1 MHSPRLSARLTF
13 VALIFCAASTFGG
26 EIYGTIKESGK
37 PIAKDIPVT
46 IELNGKAYSKPTD
59 EFGSY
64 RIIVAET
71 GKGTAKIV
79 FKEQP
84 IDCEIQSYST
94 PVRFDLVIENVNG
107 KYLLKRQ

>member
-1 MHSPRLSARLTF
+1 VRSPPLLARLTLLA
-13 VALIFCAASTFGG
+13 VTFCAASSFAG
-26 EIYGTIKESGK
+26 EIYGTIKENGK
-37 PIAKDIPVT
+37 PIGKDVPVT
-46 IELNGKAYSKPTD
+46 IELNGKVYSKPTD

-71 GKGTAKIV
+71 GKGTVKLV
-79 FKEQP
+79 FKQQT

-107 KYLLKRQ
+107 QYLLKRQ